1 MELHGLLD
9 LLRRRPAFAELAG
22 ELGRGGRRRVPLT
35 EGAKPYVVAALA
47 EERDAPTLVVVGSAA
62 RARQWAEALR
72 GWLGDRRP
80 VELFAEA
87 DAIPY
92 ERLPTDPITHQS
104 RLRALAALTGEGAP
118 VVVTTG
124 RALMDRLARPDD
136 FAARVVEVSAG
147 TFVDPAGLAEQLL
160 RAGYEPSP
168 LVEEPGQFSRR
179 GGIVDVFPPALA
191 AAPASGAQE
200 TTPLRI
206 EFFGDEVESV
216 RSFDPLT
223 QRSKDQLG
231 RCRIGPATELF
242 ASPDRAT
249 VERLAALDVSAL
261 EESAGDAWQRD
272 MDRLATGQPFAA
284 AALYAGEIGQ
294 VGLLDYLPAEGVV
307 LVDEP
312 EGAQAAVEQIEA
324 QAAELYAE
332 LQHKRQLPDGL
343 RRPYFGWDELAAQIG
358 RRDGLDLSWRPEPD
372 AADGDGDRPA
382 EPGRS
387 ADEDE
392 PPLSGLLHLVPPYGG
407 RLKVVIDDV
416 VTGLAAGKRIVILT
430 QQTGRLAELFGEQN
444 VLATVADGLS
454 EPPPG
459 GLLTLVQGSGHEGF
473 QLAGLPDGDLVLLTD
488 LEVFGWTKPRRP
500 VRARSVARDSFLS
513 DLEAGDYIV
522 HVEHGVGRFTGLL
535 RMANDGVERDYL
547 GIEYAAGDRL
557 FVPVDQADRV
567 SRYIGSGDVTPTLHR
582 LGGTEW
588 ARAKSRVK
596 AAVLEMARE
605 LLELYAAREV
615 SPGHAYAP
623 DTVWQTELEASFPY
637 VETPDQLAAIQDV
650 KADMESPKPMDRLL
664 CGDVGYG
671 KTEVALRAAFKA
683 VMDGRQVAV
692 LVPTT
697 VLAQQH
703 FKSFAERMQAFP
715 VRVEMLSR
723 FRSER
728 EQRAVVEGLRA
739 GAVDICIG
747 THRIVQKDVEFKNLG
762 LVIIDEEQRFG
773 VAHKERL
780 KQLRK
785 EVDVLTLSATPIPRT
800 LHMSLAGVRDMSTM
814 ETPPEDRLP
823 IRTFVQTWD
832 DAAVREAILREI
844 DRGGQIYFVH
854 NRVQTIYQ
862 QAQRLKAM
870 VPEATF
876 LVGHGQ
882 LGEDQLEKVMLQF
895 SEGRADVLVCT
906 TIIESGLDIPNVNTI
921 VVNDADRF
929 GLAQLYQLRGRVGRG
944 ANRAYAYFLYRKG
957 GQLTEIAERRL
968 RTIFE
973 ANELGA
979 GFRIAMKDL
988 EIRGAGNL
996 LGAEQSGHVAAVGFQ
1011 LYTQLLA
1018 EAVAELK
1025 GRPVE
1030 RAPEVTVDLPVDAFI
1045 PKEYVED
1052 EHARLSLYRR
1062 LAGVTSPDEVSQL
1075 VLEMR
1080 DRYGPL
1086 PERALELVWLV
1097 QIRQLAQRG
1106 GVAAIHATE
1115 NEIVIRFAQEQPQR
1129 LRALEPAFAPHMRA
1143 GRSYAYLDR
1152 LGLGLRWQDTLERLL
1167 DAVRASNP
1175 AVAAGA
1181 AAS

>member
-1 MELHGLLD
+1 MDLHGLLE
-9 LLRRRPAFAELAG
+9 LLRGRPAFAELAG
-22 ELGRGGRRRVPLT
+22 DLRRGGRRRLPLT

-47 EERDAPTLVVVGSAA
+47 EELDGPTLVVVGSAA
-62 RARQWAEALR
+62 RSRQWAEALR
-72 GWLGDRRP
+72 GWLGQARP

-87 DAIPY
+87 DALPY
-92 ERLPTDPITHQS
+92 ERLPADPITRQS
-104 RLRALAALTGEGAP
+104 RLRALAALTGEGSP
-118 VVVTTG
+118 IVVTTA
-124 RALMDRLARPDD
+124 RALMDRLARPEE
-136 FAARVVEVSAG
+136 FAAGAVDVRAG
-147 TFVDPAGLAEQLL
+147 AFADPAGLAELLL
-160 RAGYEPSP
+160 RAGYEPEP

-179 GGIVDVFPPALA
+179 GGIVDVFPPTE
-191 AAPASGAQE
+191 AAPI
-200 TTPLRI
+200 RV
-206 EFFGDEVESV
+206 EFFGDEIESL

-231 RCRIGPATELF
+231 HCRIGPAAELF
-242 ASPDRAT
+242 ASADQAT
-249 VERLAALDVSAL
+249 IERLAALDVSAL
-261 EESAGDAWQRD
+261 EESAADAWQRD
-272 MDRLATGQPFAA
+272 MDRLATGQPFATA
-284 AALYAGEIGQ
+284 SLYAGEIGH
-294 VGLLDYLPAEGVV
+294 VSLLDYLPAEGVV

-312 EGAQAAVEQIEA
+312 EGAQATVEQIEA
-324 QAAELYAE
+324 QAAELYGE
-332 LQHKRQLPDGL
+332 LQHKRQLPAGL
-343 RRPYFGWDELAAQIG
+343 RRPFFGWDEFAGQVR
-358 RRDGLDLSWRPEPD
+358 RRDGLDFSCRAEAGGAGD
-372 AADGDGDRPA
+372 AAAG
-382 EPGRS
+382 
-387 ADEDE
+387 DE
-392 PPLSGLLHLVPPYGG
+392 PPLSGLLQLVRPYGG

-416 VTGLAAGKRIVILT
+416 VAGLAAGRRIVILT
-430 QQTGRLAELFGEQN
+430 QQSGRLAELFAERN
-444 VLATVADGLS
+444 VLATVADGLP

-473 QLAGLPDGDLVLLTD
+473 QLSDPSLRSGEGRPGGELVLLTD
-488 LEVFGWTKPRRP
+488 LEVFGWSKPRRP
-500 VRARSVARDSFLS
+500 VRARAVARDSFLS

-535 RMANDGVERDYL
+535 RMASDGVERDYL
-547 GIEYAAGDRL
+547 AIEYAAGDRL

-567 SRYIGSGDVTPTLHR
+567 SRYIGSGDITPTLHR

-605 LLELYAAREV
+605 LLDLYAAREI
-615 SPGHAYAP
+615 SPGHAFAP

-637 VETPDQLAAIQDV
+637 VETPDQLTAIRDV
-650 KADMESPKPMDRLL
+650 KEDMESPKPMDRLL

-683 VMDGRQVAV
+683 VMDGWQVAV

-703 FKSFAERMQAFP
+703 FNSFRERMQAFP
-715 VRVEMLSR
+715 VVIEMLSR

-728 EQRAVVEGLRA
+728 AQHAVVDGLKA
-739 GAVDICIG
+739 GSVDICIG

-785 EVDVLTLSATPIPRT
+785 EVDVLTLTATPIPRT

-823 IRTFVQTWD
+823 IRTFVQNSD

-862 QAQRLKAM
+862 QAQRLKAL
-870 VPEATF
+870 VPEASL

-895 SEGRADVLVCT
+895 SEGKADLLVCT

-921 VVNDADRF
+921 IVNDADRF

-957 GQLTEIAERRL
+957 GQLTEVAERRL

-973 ANELGA
+973 ANALGA

-988 EIRGAGNL
+988 EIRGAGNV

-1025 GRPVE
+1025 GKPIE
-1030 RAPEVTVDLPVDAFI
+1030 RAPEVAVDLPVDAFI
-1045 PKEYVED
+1045 PKEYVQD
-1052 EHARLSLYRR
+1052 EQARLNLYRR
-1062 LAGVTSPDEVSQL
+1062 LAGVTSPDEVSQI
-1075 VLEMR
+1075 VLELR

-1097 QIRQLAQRG
+1097 QIRQLAQRA
-1106 GVAAIHATE
+1106 GVISIQATE

-1129 LRALEPAFAPHMRA
+1129 LRALEPQFAPYLRA
-1143 GRSYAYLDR
+1143 GRSYAFLDR
-1152 LGLGLRWQDTLERLL
+1152 LGLGLRWQETLERVIEQ
-1167 DAVRASNP
+1167 VRSAGPP
-1175 AVAAGA
+1175 AATAA